1 MANILTQKLTSRKF
15 WAAVIAAALATLLS
29 LFGEQM
35 EPSLLEAVASA
46 VKVLI
51 AYICGE
57 SAVDIT
63 RQIASAFGKN
73 GTETAVPK
81 TDTEAAEI

>member
-1 MANILTQKLTSRKF
+1 MSTILKEKLTSRKF
-15 WAAVIAAALATLLS
+15 WAALAAAVMATLLS

-35 EPSLLEAVASA
+35 DPSLLEAISST

-63 RQIASAFGKN
+63 RQIASAIRGS
-73 GTETAVPK
+73 TDATADKADPS
-81 TDTEAAEI
+81 EI